1 MKVVNLLDGNEV
13 EIDSIL
19 AIYTGPLQELST
31 DAPQEPNSFE
41 QSVPERIMPQDLVLH
56 ELNLLQVGFTCWIKI
71 DMVPGK
77 RVVWVPAR
85 IDP

>member
-19 AIYTGPLQELST
+19 AIYTGPLQELSN
-31 DAPQEPNSFE
+31 DAPQDPDSFE
-41 QSVPERIMPQDLVLH
+41 RSVPERIMPQDLVLH

-71 DMVPGK
+71 DAASGK
-77 RVVWVPAR
+77 GVVWVPAR
-85 IDP
+85 VDP